1 MKTLKKLML
10 FTLLL
15 SNIMTF
21 TSCQG
26 LIDAILGEETD
37 KPTTSPTVT
46 PQADSKVID
55 LSKLTA
61 DYTAKDGDILT
72 GKLTGNYKIMVPSG
86 LNVTIKDVEIDIP
99 DDDSHQFAGITCG
112 TTTASTRADNAT
124 TRGSALN
131 GVNLFLEGVNKI
143 KGGKGHPGIFVPKG
157 SELVVKSNTNGSL
170 NVGSNGQAAAIGG
183 GLGIDC
189 GNITLEGGIITAIGG
204 AGSAGIGSGNGASCG
219 LIVIIGGKITAT
231 GGAGGAGIGCGKNGS
246 CGNIKVEATIII
258 AIGGSMAAG
267 IGSGEG
273 SESSCGDITL
283 SDNADIDSTKGDG
296 AVNDIGQGDPESDCG
311 DIIIVVE
318 NLTLD
323 KTTLEM
329 TLGDDPVT
337 LTTTITP
344 ENATEKTLIWSSSDE
359 KVATVDENGKVSAV
373 AEGTATITVKTKDG
387 EKTAT
392 CEVTVKT
399 KVVAVTD
406 VTLDK
411 SSLELTEGDSE
422 FLTATVAPDNASNKS
437 VTWESDKTSVATVD
451 ENGKVTAIGA
461 GTATITVKTKDG
473 EKTATCEVTVKAKPV
488 PDPIIN
494 PSDNYENDG
503 DPLS

>member
-15 SNIMTF
+15 SSIMTF

-26 LIDAILGEETD
+26 LIDAIVGEQTD
-37 KPTTSPTVT
+37 NPTTSPTVT

-72 GKLTGNYKIMVPSG
+72 GKLTGNYKITVSSG

-99 DDDSHQFAGITCG
+99 DDDNHQWAGITCG
-112 TTTASTRADNAT
+112 TTAASTRADNAI
-124 TRGSALN
+124 TRGALN
-131 GVNLFLEGVNKI
+131 GVNLFLEGINKI

-157 SELVVKSNTNGSL
+157 SELIVKSNTNGSL
-170 NVGSNGQAAAIGG
+170 DVGSNGQAAAIGG
-183 GLGIDC
+183 GFGIDC

-231 GGAGGAGIGCGKNGS
+231 GGAGGAGIGCGKNGN
-246 CGNIKVEATIII
+246 CGNITIETTIII

-273 SESSCGDITL
+273 SESSCGDITIT
-283 SDNADIDSTKGDG
+283 DNADIDSTKGDG
-296 AVNDIGQGDPESDCG
+296 AVSDIGQGDPESDCG

-318 NLTLD
+318 NITLD

-344 ENATEKTLIWSSSDE
+344 ENATDKSLIWSSSDE
-359 KVATVDENGKVSAV
+359 RVATVDENGKVTAIG
-373 AEGTATITVKTKDG
+373 AGNATITVKTKDG

-392 CEVTVKT
+392 CEVTVKA
-399 KVVAVTD
+399 KVIAVTD

-422 FLTATVAPDNASNKS
+422 ILTAIIAPDNASNKE

-473 EKTATCEVTVKAKPV
+473 EKTATCDLTVKPKPV
-488 PDPIIN
+488 PDPKIN